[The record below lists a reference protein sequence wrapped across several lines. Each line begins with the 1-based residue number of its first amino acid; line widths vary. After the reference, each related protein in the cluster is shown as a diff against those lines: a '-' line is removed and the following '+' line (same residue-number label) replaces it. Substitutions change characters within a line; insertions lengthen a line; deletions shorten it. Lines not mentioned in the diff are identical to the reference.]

1 MYKAFS
7 GAIALCLLILFCAS
21 TPAQAADIKIGIAN
35 LQQVVTESKANK
47 EAEQKL
53 SETFSAE
60 RNQLE
65 KLGKDIETLTNEM
78 KNQASTLS
86 AEAKQTKRAQLVQ
99 MMRDHNDRTRAF
111 NSKVRDAETVI
122 RNEILAAVVIASKE
136 YAEAKGFDLII
147 DSAQAGVLYSSDS
160 LDVTKDLLD
169 ELNRV
174 WEAAA
179 ARNTGN

>member
-1 MYKAFS
+1 MHKAIS
-7 GAIALCLLILFCAS
+7 GVFILFMLFLFCS
-21 TPAQAADIKIGIAN
+21 GSSAQAAEMKIGIAN
-35 LQQVVTESKANK
+35 LQKVVTESNANK
-47 EAEQKL
+47 EAEKKL
-53 SETFSAE
+53 TETFSEE

-65 KLGKDIETLTNEM
+65 KLGKDIEKLTDEM
-78 KNQASTLS
+78 KNQSSALS
-86 AEAKQTKRAQLVQ
+86 VEAKQTKRTQLVQ

-136 YAEAKGFDLII
+136 YAEKNHFDII
-147 DSAQAGVLYSSDS
+147 LDSAQAGVLYSSDS
-160 LDVTKDLLD
+160 LDVTKELLN

-179 ARNTGN
+179 TRSKNK